1 MYDDRARS
9 GIAFFRYDRAAFD
22 IRTGGPTM
30 TQRLQTL
37 QTEVRDGV
45 AVVTMA
51 RERVRNAFN
60 ESMIGELDAAFGEL
74 GADAAVR
81 AIVLA
86 GRGPVFCAGADLEW
100 MARMADFTAEENR
113 RDALQLAR
121 MLRTIHECP
130 KPTLARVHGDA
141 YGGGLGLVAA
151 CDMAFAARGAAF
163 CLSEAKLGL
172 IPATI
177 GPYVVRAI
185 GRRQALRY
193 FQTAERFDGPE
204 ALRIGLVH
212 ALVAPERLDACIS
225 EVLEALSQTSPQA
238 AREAKRLVHDIAGQP
253 LTERLLADTAD
264 RIAAARGSEDG
275 REGVRA
281 FLQKRKP
288 RWQVGR
294 ASAPGA
300 RDDDEEM

>member
-1 MYDDRARS
+1 MA
-9 GIAFFRYDRAAFD
+9 
-22 IRTGGPTM
+22 
-30 TQRLQTL
+30 QRFQTL
-37 QTEVRDGV
+37 QTEVRGGV

-60 ESMIGELDAAFGEL
+60 ESMIEELDAVFGEL
-74 GADAAVR
+74 GSDPGVR

-86 GRGPVFCAGADLEW
+86 ARGPVFCAGADLEW
-100 MARMADFTAEENR
+100 MARMADFTPEENR

-121 MLRTIHECP
+121 MLRTICQCP

-151 CDMAFAARGAAF
+151 CDMAFAARGAFF
-163 CLSEAKLGL
+163 CLSETRLGL

-177 GPYVVRAI
+177 APYVVRAI
-185 GRRQALRY
+185 GRRNALRY
-193 FQTAERFDGPE
+193 FQTAERFDSQE

-212 ALVAPERLDACIS
+212 AALPAEQLDGYIAG
-225 EVLEALSQTSPQA
+225 VLDALSQTSLA
-238 AREAKRLVHDIAGQP
+238 ATREAKRLVHDIAEQP
-253 LTERLLADTAD
+253 LTDQLLADTAE
-264 RIAAARGSEDG
+264 RIAAARSSDDG

-288 RWQVGR
+288 HWQVR
-294 ASAPGA
+294 RSSALPA
-300 RDDDEEM
+300 KDDDEEM

>member
-1 MYDDRARS
+1 MA
-9 GIAFFRYDRAAFD
+9 
-22 IRTGGPTM
+22 
-30 TQRLQTL
+30 QRFQTL
-37 QTEVRDGV
+37 QTEVRGGV

-60 ESMIGELDAAFGEL
+60 ESMIEELDAAFGEL
-74 GADAAVR
+74 GSDPGVR

-86 GRGPVFCAGADLEW
+86 ARGPVFCAGADLEW

-113 RDALQLAR
+113 RDALQLAT
-121 MLRTIHECP
+121 MLRTICQCP

-151 CDMAFAARGAAF
+151 CDMAFAARGAFF
-163 CLSEAKLGL
+163 CQSETRLGL

-185 GRRQALRY
+185 GRRNALRY
-193 FQTAERFDGPE
+193 FQTAERFDSQE

-212 ALVAPERLDACIS
+212 AALPAEQLDGYIAG
-225 EVLEALSQTSPQA
+225 VLDALSQTSLA
-238 AREAKRLVHDIAGQP
+238 ATREAKRLVHDIAEQP
-253 LTERLLADTAD
+253 LTDQLLADTAE
-264 RIAAARGSEDG
+264 RIAAARSSDDG

-288 RWQVGR
+288 HWQVR
-294 ASAPGA
+294 RSSALPA
-300 RDDDEEM
+300 KDDDEEM

>member
-1 MYDDRARS
+1 
-9 GIAFFRYDRAAFD
+9 
-22 IRTGGPTM
+22 M
-30 TQRLQTL
+30 TPGYQSLQID
-37 QTEVRDGV
+37 VHDGA

-60 ESMIGELDAAFGEL
+60 ESMIAELDAAFGEL
-74 GADAAVR
+74 GADPGVR

-86 GRGPVFCAGADLEW
+86 GRGPVFCAGADLQW
-100 MARMADFTAEENR
+100 MARMAGFSDEENR

-121 MLRTIHECP
+121 MLRTICECP
-130 KPTLARVHGDA
+130 KPTIARVHGDA

-151 CDMAFAARGAAF
+151 CDIAFAAASATF
-163 CLSEAKLGL
+163 CLSETRLGL

-177 GPYVVRAI
+177 GPHVVRAI

-193 FQTAERFDGPE
+193 FQTAERFDSAE

-212 ALVAPERLDACIS
+212 AVTAAETLDARLR
-225 EVLEALSQTSPQA
+225 EVLEALSQTSGHA
-238 AREAKRLVHDIAGQP
+238 TREAKRLVHDVADQP
-253 LTERLLADTAD
+253 LTDQLLADTAE
-264 RIAAARGSEDG
+264 RIAVVRASDDG

-288 RWQVGR
+288 LWQTR
-294 ASAPGA
+294 TSSEPPT
-300 RDDDEEM
+300 DNDDEEM

>member
-1 MYDDRARS
+1 MAQ
-9 GIAFFRYDRAAFD
+9 GF
-22 IRTGGPTM
+22 
-30 TQRLQTL
+30 QTL
-37 QTEVRDGV
+37 QTEVRGGV

-60 ESMIGELDAAFGEL
+60 ESMIEELEAAFSEL
-74 GADAAVR
+74 GSDPGVR

-86 GRGPVFCAGADLEW
+86 ARGPVFCAGADLEW
-100 MARMADFTAEENR
+100 MARMADFTPEENR

-121 MLRTIHECP
+121 MLRTICQCP

-151 CDMAFAARGAAF
+151 CDMAFAARGAFF
-163 CLSEAKLGL
+163 CLSETRLGL

-185 GRRQALRY
+185 GRRNALRY
-193 FQTAERFDGPE
+193 FQTAERFDSQE

-212 ALVAPERLDACIS
+212 AALPAEQLDGYIAG
-225 EVLEALSQTSPQA
+225 VLDALSQTSLA
-238 AREAKRLVHDIAGQP
+238 ATREAKRLVHDIAEQP
-253 LTERLLADTAD
+253 LTDQLLADTAE
-264 RIAAARGSEDG
+264 RIAAARSSDDG

-288 RWQVGR
+288 RWQVR
-294 ASAPGA
+294 RSSALPA
-300 RDDDEEM
+300 KDDDEEM